1 MVLPRLCGKLSL
13 KAQPGTD
20 FSTKPSLEPD
30 PEGHLAMLRVGRGM
44 FGAGCVRLGG
54 RGGEERFILT
64 NYKLY
69 VASFLASFALCFTF
83 TVIAYKSLC
92 SF

>member
-1 MVLPRLCGKLSL
+1 M
-13 KAQPGTD
+13 
-20 FSTKPSLEPD
+20 
-30 PEGHLAMLRVGRGM
+30 
-44 FGAGCVRLGG
+44 RLGG